1 MTDAPP
7 PAAPAPLSESDERL
21 WSSLAHVG
29 VPFFGFLS
37 PLIVWLIQ
45 KEKSEFVKTE
55 STEALNFGILVT
67 IGYIVTNIIGIVTFG
82 LGYFLVFVVWV
93 VALIFCIQATMKVNK
108 GEPSKYP
115 FNWRI
120 VK

>member
-1 MTDAPP
+1 MN
-7 PAAPAPLSESDERL
+7 ESDEKL
-21 WSSLAHVG
+21 WGTLAHIG

-45 KEKSEFVKTE
+45 KDKSAFVKAE

-67 IGYIVTNIIGIVTFG
+67 IAYVVSSVLTVVTFG
-82 LGYFLVFVVWV
+82 LGSILYFVVWV
-93 VALIFCIQATMKVNK
+93 VALIFCIQGVMANQK
-108 GEPSKYP
+108 GANYKYP